1 MHKCGKVFLVGA
13 GPGDPGLI
21 TRKALKCLSQADF
34 VLYDGLVNPLLLL
47 NTAADSERTC
57 RSHTP
62 QGRMLNQEEIN
73 RRLIEEARSGK
84 TVVRLKG
91 GDPFIFGR
99 GGEEAEALRAA
110 GIPFEIV
117 PGVTA
122 ATGACAYAGVSLTH
136 RKWASSVAFVTGHED
151 PMKNDSLIDYAAL
164 AAFRGTLVF
173 YMGLHR
179 LEDIARR
186 LIESGKSPQTP
197 AVVISQG
204 TTPHQQTVTA
214 PLEELPAA
222 ARDAGL
228 QAPSLIVV
236 GECVQLRETI
246 SWFEQRPLLG
256 RRIGIPRPLGQ
267 ALPVVEQANDLGADC
282 VLMPTIEILPPKDW
296 IAVDKAIDHLDEYD
310 WLVFT
315 SANGVE
321 YFLSRIIDSGG
332 DMRRLGGLNIAT
344 IGPATAAALK
354 AFHLKADIVP
364 EEYRAEGLAAALT
377 PLVRGKRVLW
387 ARASRGRDVLP
398 ASLREAGAVVD
409 EVVVYQNIDSTSFDP
424 AVTEILN
431 NGEVD
436 WVCLSSPSIAR
447 QFRKLLGPQACEQV
461 GTTIRLAS
469 ISPVTSAAAEECG
482 LAIHAEAREY
492 TWPGLFAAIVDF
504 ETQHNHRD

>member
-84 TVVRLKG
+84 TCVRLKG

-222 ARDAGL
+222 ARDAG
-228 QAPSLIVV
+228 
-236 GECVQLRETI
+236 
-246 SWFEQRPLLG
+246 
-256 RRIGIPRPLGQ
+256 
-267 ALPVVEQANDLGADC
+267 
-282 VLMPTIEILPPKDW
+282 
-296 IAVDKAIDHLDEYD
+296 
-310 WLVFT
+310 
-315 SANGVE
+315 
-321 YFLSRIIDSGG
+321 
-332 DMRRLGGLNIAT
+332 
-344 IGPATAAALK
+344 
-354 AFHLKADIVP
+354 
-364 EEYRAEGLAAALT
+364 
-377 PLVRGKRVLW
+377 
-387 ARASRGRDVLP
+387 
-398 ASLREAGAVVD
+398 
-409 EVVVYQNIDSTSFDP
+409 
-424 AVTEILN
+424 
-431 NGEVD
+431 
-436 WVCLSSPSIAR
+436 
-447 QFRKLLGPQACEQV
+447 
-461 GTTIRLAS
+461 
-469 ISPVTSAAAEECG
+469 
-482 LAIHAEAREY
+482 
-492 TWPGLFAAIVDF
+492 
-504 ETQHNHRD
+504 